1 MSSVYGN
8 SLPKII
14 QIENYINSVKT
25 MDAKFIQIS
34 DTGKVETGSIFF
46 QKPDKLRFEYD
57 KPSQHLILINGP
69 ALVLFDRKNS
79 KIPQKYLTSQTPLS
93 FLLKDPI
100 QLRNNKF
107 LNAME
112 ATDNLIHLKLSNKEK
127 PKLGKIEL
135 LFKSDPIEFNEWVI
149 VNFSGEKTRLLFEDI
164 KVNKPVNK
172 KLFNI
177 QAEIEKLANSA
188 N

>member
-1 MSSVYGN
+1 
-8 SLPKII
+8 
-14 QIENYINSVKT
+14 

-127 PKLGKIEL
+127 PKLGEIEL
-135 LFKSDPIEFNEWVI
+135 LFKSDPLEFNEWVI

-172 KLFNI
+172 KLFNKK
-177 QAEIEKLANSA
+177 KLK
-188 N
+188 